1 MNSDVLVGLNVTTP
15 LLTMLAIVNTLL
27 IATDA
32 SRRTRLSVA
41 AGLIVLSGLLFKEW
55 IEGFIYLLLMP

>member
-27 IATDA
+27 IATEA

>member
-1 MNSDVLVGLNVTTP
+1 MNPDVLVGLNVTTP

>member
-1 MNSDVLVGLNVTTP
+1 VNSDVLVGLNVTTP